1 MAVGGQEWEA
11 GFGYETGGPS
21 EVDPALLA
29 SDLTDLWKCFIG
41 PRLTGRILR
50 CTHE

>member
-11 GFGYETGGPS
+11 GFGYQTGGPS

-29 SDLTDLWKCFIG
+29 SDLTGSVDALHWSRPNWRNIKMH
-41 PRLTGRILR
+41 T
-50 CTHE
+50 